1 MTMIHQVKRGTT
13 AEAAAWK
20 GLEGS
25 LFVDLTTKLVYV
37 HDGVTVGGT
46 LVSGLSEAA
55 INLLIDAK
63 MDTLDIAAI
72 AGLVEAL
79 ADTLKTADIGDKVAS
94 LVGGKV
100 PAGQLPDPVVVP
112 VKTTGAEV
120 IAGLDDA
127 KFVTAASLLALL
139 TDMGFSKDVNGEWKL
154 DSGVVTP

>member
-1 MTMIHQVKRGTT
+1 MITQLKRGTT
-13 AEAAAWK
+13 AQAAAWK
-20 GLEGS
+20 GLEGT
-25 LFVDLTTKLVYV
+25 LFIDLDTKLVYV
-37 HDGVTVGGT
+37 HDDVLVGGT

-63 MDTLDIAAI
+63 LDTLAIADI
-72 AGLVEAL
+72 AGLETAL

-120 IAGLDDA
+120 IEGLDDA
-127 KFVTAASLLALL
+127 KFVTAASLLVLL

-154 DSGVVTP
+154 DSGVVAP